1 MEQNRPV
8 PRRALSPKERRRRH
22 RIRLVRNWTVFLLS
36 CGAVMA
42 VMTGGILWLLPRA
55 YALIAPPTAFEARE
69 YEGGAETDLSDKRLM
84 LVNANLP
91 LTEEPT
97 PELAVADDATG
108 VSLEAEAAAA
118 YREMAEA
125 AKQAVENDVHIV
137 GVSSL
142 AAGHLTLVPQ
152 IIAELKKLGRE
163 DIIVIVGGV
172 IPAQDY
178 DELYRDGAAAIFGP
192 GTPIAKSAIK
202 MLELLMAE

>member
-1 MEQNRPV
+1 MEQNRPE
-8 PRRALSPKERRRRH
+8 PRRTLPPAQRRRRR

-97 PELAVADDATG
+97 PQPTARWRRPRG
-108 VSLEAEAAAA
+108 
-118 YREMAEA
+118 RM
-125 AKQAVENDVHIV
+125 
-137 GVSSL
+137 GSSWC
-142 AAGHLTLVPQ
+142 
-152 IIAELKKLGRE
+152 
-163 DIIVIVGGV
+163 
-172 IPAQDY
+172 
-178 DELYRDGAAAIFGP
+178 
-192 GTPIAKSAIK
+192 
-202 MLELLMAE
+202 